1 MIINKTMNIFLINMW
16 TLMPVLVMSA
26 LTKAPPM
33 LITMNDLLSWAAI
46 VAMAIAEVMEAVDED
61 KLSYSC

>member
-1 MIINKTMNIFLINMW
+1 
-16 TLMPVLVMSA
+16 MPVLVMSA